1 MEISEECWKRTIIS
15 LALTAKDIMTQNPK
29 MVKLS
34 DMVVDAF
41 NTMENHSITQMVVLD
56 NGEYKGVL
64 HIHDILKEG
73 IV

>member
-1 MEISEECWKRTIIS
+1 
-15 LALTAKDIMTQNPK
+15 MTQNPK